1 MIHRFPKDFVFTD
14 PHDFTDPFRY
24 TPHHSVVEGARLTMK
39 RIEEDSTI
47 EPEFAQGKMV
57 GVLTVRT
64 PENNIGYIAAF
75 SGNIAGRSFIEG
87 FVPPIYDLT
96 SPEGYF
102 KRGEAE
108 ISAINHKIKELTESE
123 ELKHLTES
131 LSMSCLDRDRELE
144 LMRTKMAA
152 SKSLRNQ
159 LRSTSNDESL
169 LSGLIKESQFE
180 KAEFRRL
187 RVAWDQ
193 KTAIIESRI
202 SELKTEIESLKKS
215 RASMSENLQDWI
227 FQQYK
232 VHNSSGEESSIA
244 EIFASQG
251 LIPPGGTGECAAPK
265 LLEFAYRNHLEP
277 LAMGEFWYGKSPET
291 AVRTH
296 GHFYPSCTSKCGPLL
311 GYMMKGLA
319 LHHDTVL
326 PPAPIIL
333 YQDEDILIVEKPS
346 GMPSVPG
353 LDGRQSL
360 HEWLCSCH
368 PVHRLD
374 MDTSG
379 VMIFARTEP
388 AAVCLRQQ
396 FEEHSIL
403 KTYMARINTAPGDT
417 IVSEGTIDLPLSPD
431 YDERPRQKVDLQHGK
446 EAHTKY
452 EVMRINDDGTTD
464 ILLHPHTG
472 RTHQLRVHCA
482 HALGVGFPILG
493 DRLYGSSSIGSNT
506 DTRLHLH
513 ALSITFRHPSTGKQM
528 SFTSQKLSY

>member
-1 MIHRFPKDFVFTD
+1 
-14 PHDFTDPFRY
+14 
-24 TPHHSVVEGARLTMK
+24 MK
-39 RIEEDSTI
+39 RIEEDSTL

-193 KTAIIESRI
+193 KIAIIESRI

-232 VHNSSGEESSIA
+232 VQKYLHHRDLSHLVVLENVPPLSYWSLHTATTWSLLPWESSGME
-244 EIFASQG
+244 
-251 LIPPGGTGECAAPK
+251 
-265 LLEFAYRNHLEP
+265 NHP
-277 LAMGEFWYGKSPET
+277 
-291 AVRTH
+291 
-296 GHFYPSCTSKCGPLL
+296 
-311 GYMMKGLA
+311 
-319 LHHDTVL
+319 
-326 PPAPIIL
+326 
-333 YQDEDILIVEKPS
+333 
-346 GMPSVPG
+346 
-353 LDGRQSL
+353 
-360 HEWLCSCH
+360 
-368 PVHRLD
+368 
-374 MDTSG
+374 
-379 VMIFARTEP
+379 
-388 AAVCLRQQ
+388 RQQ
-396 FEEHSIL
+396 CAHMDISIL
-403 KTYMARINTAPGDT
+403 HAP
-417 IVSEGTIDLPLSPD
+417 
-431 YDERPRQKVDLQHGK
+431 
-446 EAHTKY
+446 A
-452 EVMRINDDGTTD
+452 NA
-464 ILLHPHTG
+464 
-472 RTHQLRVHCA
+472 VHFW
-482 HALGVGFPILG
+482 V
-493 DRLYGSSSIGSNT
+493 T
-506 DTRLHLH
+506 
-513 ALSITFRHPSTGKQM
+513 
-528 SFTSQKLSY
+528 